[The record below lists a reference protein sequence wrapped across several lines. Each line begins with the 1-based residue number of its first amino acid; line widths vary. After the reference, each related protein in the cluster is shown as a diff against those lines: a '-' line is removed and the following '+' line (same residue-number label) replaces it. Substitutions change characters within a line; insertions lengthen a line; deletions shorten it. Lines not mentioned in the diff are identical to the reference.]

1 MHRASKLASGSLAA
15 RVSGW
20 LRGLLRWH
28 PRERLRAFARFLWHR
43 FVDDRCF
50 ESAGALSYT
59 TVFALVPLTAAAF
72 GVVAAFPDF
81 QVWLDQLT
89 DFIFANFVPASAR
102 AVEKYLREFADSARG
117 LTSLGGGALLVSA
130 LLTMAS
136 IEDTFNRIW
145 RVEAPRSRLA
155 RFLVYWLALTLGPL
169 LLIASL
175 AISSYLFSLPF
186 ISDTAQ
192 KFGLREWLLGQV
204 PIVVELSAFTA
215 GYMVVPNRSVRFR
228 YALVGGV
235 LATLLFEL
243 AKSGL
248 AAYLSNVPSYTQIYG
263 TLAVI
268 PIFLIW
274 IYLSWVS
281 VLLGASFAASLSAFR
296 WQPREQRLPT
306 GHEMYGLLRLLARFA
321 LAQREGKGLHSNE
334 LHLVEP
340 SLTDDLLQR
349 QLGLLEREKVIQ
361 RNEFGEWVLV
371 RDLEHLRLADL
382 YRGGQLRVPVAQ
394 VALPFADDAI
404 GRCVVAAM
412 NRLRDSLSEALQR
425 SVGDV
430 FRSLPANPP
439 SAEPSEAD

>member
-1 MHRASKLASGSLAA
+1 MDRASDSSSKSLPEHAL
-15 RVSGW
+15 GW
-20 LRGLLRWH
+20 LRDLLRRY
-28 PRERLRAFARFLWHR
+28 PRERWRAFASFLWHR

-72 GVVAAFPDF
+72 GVVAAFPSF
-81 QVWLDQLT
+81 QMWLDQST

-102 AVEKYLREFADSARG
+102 AVEQYLRGFADSARG
-117 LTSLGGGALLVSA
+117 LTSIGGVALLLSA

-145 RVEAPRSRLA
+145 RVEAPRSRLS
-155 RFLVYWLALTLGPL
+155 RFLVYWVALTLGPL
-169 LLIASL
+169 LVIASL

-186 ISDTAQ
+186 VSGTAQ
-192 KFGLREWLLGQV
+192 KFGLEEWLLGQV
-204 PIVVELSAFTA
+204 PTVVELSAFTV
-215 GYMVVPNRSVRFR
+215 GYMIIPNRSVRFR

-235 LATLLFEL
+235 LATMLFEL

-248 AAYLSNVPSYTQIYG
+248 AAYISNVPSYTQIYG

-274 IYLSWVS
+274 IYLSWVA

-296 WQPREQRLPT
+296 WQPIEQRLPT

-321 LAQREGKGLHSNE
+321 LAQRAGSGLHSNE
-334 LHLVEP
+334 LCLIEP

-349 QLGLLEREKVIQ
+349 QLGLLERENVIQ
-361 RNEFGEWVLV
+361 RNEFGEWMLV
-371 RDLEHLRLADL
+371 RDLDRVRLEDL
-382 YRGGQLRVPVAQ
+382 YRSGNLRVPVAR
-394 VALPFADDAI
+394 VALPSERDAI
-404 GRCVVAAM
+404 GRCALEAL
-412 NRLRDSLSEALQR
+412 NRLRDPLSEGLQR
-425 SVGDV
+425 TLGDV
-430 FRSLPANPP
+430 YRNLPGPTP
-439 SAEPSEAD
+439 DADDAAD